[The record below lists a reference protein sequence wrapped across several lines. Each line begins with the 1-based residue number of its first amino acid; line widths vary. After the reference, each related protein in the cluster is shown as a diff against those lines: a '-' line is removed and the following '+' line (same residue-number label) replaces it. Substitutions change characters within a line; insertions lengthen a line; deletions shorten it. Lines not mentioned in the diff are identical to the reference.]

1 MFDYTL
7 HSILNLM
14 ELINQLDVNYPS
26 EQTEIINKIDE
37 CNFVSLQ
44 GFSLRILSLK
54 LELQMIIEGKE
65 KTSVSFH

>member
-1 MFDYTL
+1 
-7 HSILNLM
+7 M

-54 LELQMIIEGKE
+54 LELQMIIEGK
-65 KTSVSFH
+65 KNFRQLSLGYCF

>member
-54 LELQMIIEGKE
+54 LELQTDMGPEWE
-65 KTSVSFH
+65 